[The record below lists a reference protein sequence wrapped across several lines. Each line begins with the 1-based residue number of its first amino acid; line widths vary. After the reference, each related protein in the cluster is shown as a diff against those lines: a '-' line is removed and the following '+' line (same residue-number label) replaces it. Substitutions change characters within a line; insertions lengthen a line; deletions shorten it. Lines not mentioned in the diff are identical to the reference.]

1 MRTFRHRQPSAN
13 SRLRHCSKMKLGAP
27 VIIIRSPRRRGRA
40 AGAGIRGRATREFV
54 DSGGLLSYAAHYPD
68 LYRRA
73 AVYVDKIFKGEKP
86 ADLPIEQPAK
96 FEMMVS
102 LKAAKAARLPP
113 RTPLHAAWQFCYSH
127 KPQSA

>member
-1 MRTFRHRQPSAN
+1 
-13 SRLRHCSKMKLGAP
+13 
-27 VIIIRSPRRRGRA
+27 PRRRGRA

-113 RTPLHAAWQFCYSH
+113 RTHCMLHGSFVIRTNRRVHRFCISPFSLCSSFS
-127 KPQSA
+127 KASLALRRGR